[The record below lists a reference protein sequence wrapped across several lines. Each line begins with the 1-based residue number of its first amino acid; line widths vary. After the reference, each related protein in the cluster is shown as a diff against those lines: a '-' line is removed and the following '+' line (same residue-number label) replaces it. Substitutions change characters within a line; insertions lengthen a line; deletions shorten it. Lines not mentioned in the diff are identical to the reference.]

1 MNDGRMRAEN
11 WLSIRAFSHYQCA
24 MNTTGARLSK
34 GDEVSPAWQK
44 ASEVIAMYKAGI
56 GFTIIARKLEI
67 SKRITREILIKRGH
81 WKPAEKMQGRLR
93 KGRGKYSLLDTPQRL
108 ADAMRRV
115 DATCK
120 SRLNGLHAAMLRV
133 VARCQRPV
141 SPMAG
146 MSDAQRY
153 RHQYRNDPAFRMKEL
168 IRRRMRKII
177 MGEGTSTRQLALL
190 GCTRAEFMAHIERQ
204 FAKGMTWE
212 NNGTGQG
219 KWHLDHITP
228 CSVFDQA
235 VEHQRRACWHFTNL
249 RPMWSIENIRKSNTV
264 DYRNAQLSLG
274 V

>member
-1 MNDGRMRAEN
+1 
-11 WLSIRAFSHYQCA
+11 

-34 GDEVSPAWQK
+34 GQEASPAWQR
-44 ASEVIAMYKAGI
+44 ASEVIALYGEGI
-56 GFTIIARKLEI
+56 GFKQIAKRLSI
-67 SKRITREILIKRGH
+67 SPRITREILIKRGH
-81 WKPAEKMQGRLR
+81 WKPVEKMQGRLR

-115 DATCK
+115 GATCK
-120 SRLNGLHAAMLRV
+120 SRLSGLHAAMQRV
-133 VARCQRPV
+133 VARVQRPV
-141 SPMAG
+141 SPTAG

-153 RHQYRNDPAFRMKEL
+153 RHQYRNDPTFRMQEL

-177 MGEGTSTRQLALL
+177 TGEGTSKRQLALL
-190 GCTRAEFMAHIERQ
+190 GCTREEFIAHIERQ
-204 FAKGMTWE
+204 FSKGMTWE
-212 NNGTGQG
+212 NNGTGEG

-264 DYRNAQLSLG
+264 DHSNAQLSLG